1 MSWADRAKE
10 VLQRGEKT
18 VIYSKFDS
26 INNRISAGD
35 AVHLRPVRKKL
46 PKENDLVLVNILGK
60 DYFGEVARVERTR
73 YYVGNVEKN
82 KLYWVPAANIFG
94 IVTNVDKSDKSTSTI
109 IR

>member
-26 INNRISAGD
+26 INNRIEAGD

-46 PKENDLVLVNILGK
+46 PKENDLVLVNISGR
-60 DYFGEVARVERTR
+60 DYFGEVDRIDRNR
-73 YYVGNVEKN
+73 YYVGNRDKK
-82 KLYWVPAANIFG
+82 KLFWVPAANIFG
-94 IVTNVDKSDKSTSTI
+94 IVTSVEKSDKSASI
-109 IR
+109 IGR